1 MSSLLFVYFTLDAI
15 YIQLV
20 NFDTW
25 SRIVGTT
32 LRSSLIDH
40 IYVKSPEIVSCVLHS
55 RPCFGDHDLITLQL
69 CLAKPPPKIS
79 VGRNWSKYSPI
90 SLCSK
95 LSHVDWS
102 SKATDVQGLWNDFE
116 TKLINLIDELVPL
129 TEYKNNLAVRA
140 PFPRIKSKLNLRKRL
155 IKNFKRSPTLNIKH
169 PIKNLNYEI
178 KVHFYSE
185 KRTNVR
191 KNIL

>member
-1 MSSLLFVYFTLDAI
+1 M
-15 YIQLV
+15 
-20 NFDTW
+20 
-25 SRIVGTT
+25 
-32 LRSSLIDH
+32 
-40 IYVKSPEIVSCVLHS
+40 
-55 RPCFGDHDLITLQL
+55 
-69 CLAKPPPKIS
+69 
-79 VGRNWSKYSPI
+79 
-90 SLCSK
+90 
-95 LSHVDWS
+95 DWS

-116 TKLINLIDELVPL
+116 TKLINIIDELVPL

-191 KNIL
+191 KNLKPGNSKSLWDAVKIAKDTGTAPLPCSMTFENVKILEHERADCFASFFEGKVNDIPKKVRVDNDVYKYFCKNEFLKL